1 MLGAAFVG
9 PQYIVA
15 EQGSCFQEPDLNNFK
30 KNVFKNS
37 KLLIKKGF
45 ERN

>member
-1 MLGAAFVG
+1 MGSIYG
-9 PQYIVA
+9 PQYIVV
-15 EQGSCFQEPDLNNFK
+15 EQGPYSQEPDLNNVK

-37 KLLIKKGF
+37 RLLIKKGF

>member
-1 MLGAAFVG
+1 MGSIYG
-9 PQYIVA
+9 PQYIVV
-15 EQGSCFQEPDLNNFK
+15 EQGPFFQEPDLSDLK

-37 KLLIKKGF
+37 KLLIKRGV

>member
-1 MLGAAFVG
+1 MG
-9 PQYIVA
+9 PQYIVT
-15 EQGSCFQEPDLNNFK
+15 EQGSYSQEPDLNNFK